1 MVVNQLRPSLLAE
14 ASVQEKLAGMKILVV
29 GSSGII
35 GSAVANALSERGQD
49 IVEVTHSGE
58 GLTVDLSDTASLKAL
73 YDKVGEVDAVVCA
86 AGVAQF
92 GPLEKLSDADFT
104 QSIENKLMGQV
115 NLVRYGIGRVTEGGS
130 FTLTSGG
137 LSQNPSAA
145 TTAVSMVGAA
155 VEAFVK
161 GAAIDL
167 EGRYRVNVVS
177 PGWVAESRIQIGLGP
192 MPGIWARDLAE
203 YYIGLVEG
211 LQTGQILQAETARP
225 DGIP

>member
-1 MVVNQLRPSLLAE
+1 MVNQLSTSPLAE
-14 ASVQEKLAGMKILVV
+14 PPVHKKLDDMRILVV
-29 GSSGII
+29 GSSGTI
-35 GSAVANALSERGQD
+35 GSAVTKAFSERGQEV
-49 IVEVTHSGE
+49 VEVTHSGG
-58 GLTVDLSDTASLKAL
+58 GLTVDLSDTALIKAL
-73 YDKVGEVDAVVCA
+73 YDTAGKLDAVVCA

-92 GPLEKLSDADFT
+92 GPLEALSDADFA

-115 NLVRYGIGRVTEGGS
+115 NLVRCGIGRVTEGGS

-137 LSQNPSAA
+137 LSQKPAAA

-167 EGRYRVNVVS
+167 ESRYRVNVVS
-177 PGWVAESRIQIGLGP
+177 PGWVAESRMKIGLDP

-203 YYIGLVEG
+203 YYIDLVEG
-211 LQTGQILQAETARP
+211 LQTGQIVQAEAVKP